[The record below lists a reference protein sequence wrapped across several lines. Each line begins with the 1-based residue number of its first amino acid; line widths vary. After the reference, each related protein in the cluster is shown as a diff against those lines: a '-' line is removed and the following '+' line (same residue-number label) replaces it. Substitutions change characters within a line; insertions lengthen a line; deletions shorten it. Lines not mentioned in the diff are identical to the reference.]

1 MTKYKAVAGCA
12 SCIFILGYAKK
23 YENVVVTESAG
34 NLLPTHWFENTS
46 RKI

>member
-1 MTKYKAVAGCA
+1 MDDKVQGC
-12 SCIFILGYAKK
+12 CWLHFYTLLYAKK